1 MSVNKNTV
9 VGHVHSLQSMGTLDG
24 PGVRFVVFLQGCPLR
39 CKCCHNP
46 DTWEFGGGT
55 AYTAEELVARALRFR
70 EYFGEEGGVTVSG
83 GEPLC
88 QAAFVRELFALCHE
102 AGLNTCMDTA
112 GCLLSDEIDALLDVT
127 DRVLLDIKY
136 TDDTH
141 YRENVGCSLE
151 TPLAFLDRLQEKGI
165 ATTLRQVIIPTQ
177 SDNEENV
184 LKLSQIAKAHSVVD
198 KIELLPFRKLC
209 TVKYDSLGIPFAFAD
224 IPEPTRETMQ
234 RLEQLLKQ

>member
-1 MSVNKNTV
+1 MHTTI
-9 VGHVHSLQSMGTLDG
+9 GRVHSIQSMGTLDG
-24 PGVRFVVFLQGCPLR
+24 PGVRFVIFLQGCPLR

-46 DTWEFGGGT
+46 DTWDFSGGT

-88 QAAFVRELFALCHE
+88 QAAFVRELFTLCHK

-112 GCLLSDEIDALLDVT
+112 GCLLNDEIDALLDVT

-136 TDDTH
+136 TDEKH
-141 YRENVGCSLE
+141 YRENVGCE
-151 TPLAFLDRLQEKGI
+151 MKIPLAFLDRLQEKGI

-177 SDNEENV
+177 SDDEENILRLV
-184 LKLSQIAKAHSVVD
+184 QIAKAHSVVD

-209 TVKYDSLGIPFAFAD
+209 TVKYDSLGFPFAFAD
-224 IPEPTRETMQ
+224 VPEPTRETMA
-234 RLEQLLKQ
+234 RLESLLK

>member
-1 MSVNKNTV
+1 MSVNTKTTV
-9 VGHVHSLQSMGTLDG
+9 GRVHSIQSMGTLDG
-24 PGVRFVVFLQGCPLR
+24 PGVRFVIFLQGCPLR

-46 DTWEFGGGT
+46 DTWEFSGGT
-55 AYTAEELVARALRFR
+55 EFRAEELVTRALRFR
-70 EYFGEEGGVTVSG
+70 EYFGEQGGVTVSG

-88 QAAFVRELFALCHE
+88 QADFVRELFTLCH
-102 AGLNTCMDTA
+102 AVGLNTCMDTS
-112 GCLLSDEIDALLDVT
+112 GFLLSGEIDALLDVT

-177 SDNEENV
+177 SDDEENI
-184 LKLSQIAKAHSVVD
+184 LKLSQIARAHSVVD

-209 TVKYDSLGIPFAFAD
+209 TVKYDSLGIPFAFASV
-224 IPEPTRETMQ
+224 PEPTRETMQ
-234 RLEQLLKQ
+234 RLEQLLNQ